1 MDSGDIIASA
11 KVNISEDTYLDELYR
26 QLSLLGRDLLIETLP
41 GIIKG
46 TNKRIKQDESKVTFG
61 LNITKEEEKI
71 DFNNSAQNIHNKI
84 RGLSSVPGAYAY
96 LKDKRVKIY
105 RSEVTDNPS
114 SKIPGTIEDIK
125 SDGMYVSTKDNIIKL
140 LDIQIEGKKRCLI
153 KDFLNGNKKE
163 EYIGERFK

>member
-1 MDSGDIIASA
+1 M
-11 KVNISEDTYLDELYR
+11 KV
-26 QLSLLGRDLLIETLP
+26 
-41 GIIKG
+41 
-46 TNKRIKQDESKVTFG
+46 
-61 LNITKEEEKI
+61 KEEEKI